1 MEEKMPGTYKVTD
14 NGKTL
19 FVKWQGSLLDSRLLD
34 LTTERYQDARLRN
47 GMTEVIDTRSAMIE
61 RPADKPALVRAIN
74 QMATVYQEIR
84 KQIKIARMLVVAPD
98 QLMFEHVSEFRLLMA
113 RQSVDVILFSSSQS
127 LSYFLPYSPVELEDI
142 FVSLSMGNLA
152 NFRQQA

>member
-1 MEEKMPGTYKVTD
+1 MPGTYKVTD

>member
-1 MEEKMPGTYKVTD
+1 MPGTYKITD

-19 FVKWQGSLLDSRLLD
+19 FVKWQGSLLDTRLLD
-34 LTTERYQDARLRN
+34 LTTERYQDTRLCN
-47 GMTEVIDTRSAMIE
+47 GMTEVIDTRSAIIE

-74 QMATVYQEIR
+74 QMAMVYQEIR
-84 KQIKIARMLVVAPD
+84 KHIKIARMLIVAPD
-98 QLMFEHVSEFRLLMA
+98 QVMFEQASEFRLLMA
-113 RQSVDVILFSSSQS
+113 RQSVDVILFSSPQS

-142 FVSLSMGNLA
+142 FVSLSMECLA